1 MCCSFL
7 LEFIVSSIAFL
18 FLIVLAIDFI
28 PQFNTWQSRIHIGRY
43 TSKEVWRDKLVQK
56 SLQWLHKTPTIKV
69 TDNDRLIILDILK
82 GNYKRNAIQSW
93 QQAALL
99 LGLNDY
105 ATQNPN
111 ATVSKQI
118 NDFVQ
123 SKFDANGNWKTNPS
137 EIDDIILAY
146 AILKVDTLD
155 VTKCKPAFDFCYELI
170 LKLKGVDGTI
180 AYRKHNP
187 DYRYVD
193 TIGFVSPFLV
203 RYGLLYS
210 INEAV
215 ALGINQIE
223 VFNQY
228 GMLHNQFIPCH
239 TYHLKTELPVG
250 LFGWGRGL
258 GWYAIGLIDVWL
270 ELTDSNSEKEKL
282 TQYIISF
289 AKIAMQFQ
297 NKNGSWNWLV
307 SSPEARADSST
318 TATLAW
324 FLANA
329 STIESIKKDSIN
341 SKNNALN
348 YLMQV
353 TRRNGAIDFSQGD
366 TKAIGVH
373 SQHFDVLPFTQG
385 FTLRT
390 LIV

>member
-1 MCCSFL
+1 MLFSNMLVVIL
-7 LEFIVSSIAFL
+7 LVGILVV
-18 FLIVLAIDFI
+18 FLIDFV

-43 TSKEVWRDKLVQK
+43 VSKEVWKHKLVVK

-69 TDNDRLIILDILK
+69 TDNNRLIIIDLLK

-123 SKFDANGNWKTNPS
+123 SKFDSNGNWKINPT
-137 EIDDIILAY
+137 EVDDIILAY
-146 AILKVDTLD
+146 AILKVENLEFE
-155 VTKCKPAFDFCYELI
+155 KYKPAFDFCYELI
-170 LKLKGVDGTI
+170 LKLKGADGTI
-180 AYRKHNP
+180 TYRKHNP

-203 RYGLLYS
+203 RYGLLYDV
-210 INEAV
+210 NDAV
-215 ALGINQIE
+215 ALGINQIQA
-223 VFNQY
+223 FNQY
-228 GMLHNQFIPCH
+228 GMLSDLFIPCH
-239 TYHLKTELPVG
+239 TYHLKTKLGVG

-258 GWYAIGLIDVWL
+258 GWYAIGLIDAWL
-270 ELTDSNSEKEKL
+270 ELPDSHAEKEL
-282 TQYIISF
+282 LNQNVISF
-289 AKIAMQFQ
+289 AKMAMQFQ

-329 STIESIKKDSIN
+329 SAIESIQKDCAHPTAQ
-341 SKNNALN
+341 ALN
-348 YLMQV
+348 YLMSV
-353 TRRNGAIDFSQGD
+353 TRRDGAVDFSQGD
-366 TKAIGVH
+366 TKGIGVH
-373 SQHFDVLPFTQG
+373 SQHFDILPFTQG
-385 FTLRT
+385 FVLRT
-390 LIV
+390 MSLK